1 PQTVS
6 LSEVLSALS
15 HALDLTEGAPMGHT
29 MRTCLIGM
37 RLGREMGLGPADLSA
52 LYYALLLKDAGCS
65 GNASRMAALFGSDDN
80 ETKARM
86 KAVDWHRRARL
97 AAFTFRNTA
106 RGQPF
111 WSRVRQFL
119 VIARTENMTREL
131 ITLRCERGA
140 NIARRLG
147 FPEPTAGAIRSLDEH
162 WCGLGYAD
170 GLAGDDIPL
179 LARIANLAQTVEAF
193 HDAHGVDAALA
204 VAAERRESWFDP
216 RLVDIVRGWRGD
228 TDWWQALRATDVT
241 ALVLADEPADRVRF
255 VDDEGLNEVA
265 RAFADI
271 IDAKS
276 PFTFEHSRRVAN
288 YAVAMG
294 GELGFD
300 TDEQRRLYRAGLL
313 HDIGK
318 LGVSNRILDKAGPL
332 SPAERAAMERH
343 PANSFEILQRVSAFR
358 GFARTAALHHEKLDG
373 SGYPYGVTGADL
385 DAPARCLVV
394 ADIYDA
400 LTTDRPYR
408 KGMTRDDALALIR
421 ADVGAGKLCGT
432 AVGAL
437 EAIGR

>member
-1 PQTVS
+1 MKVG

-29 MRTCLIGM
+29 MRSCLIGM
-37 RLGREMGLGPADLSA
+37 RIGREIGLGAEDLSA

-65 GNASRMAALFGSDDN
+65 GNASRLAALFGSDDN
-80 ETKARM
+80 ATKASM
-86 KAVDWHRRARL
+86 KAVDWHQRVRL
-97 AAFTFRNTA
+97 AVNTARNVA
-106 RGQPF
+106 RGQPL
-111 WSRVRQFL
+111 WKRVRQFL
-119 VIARTENMTREL
+119 VIARTENMTRDL
-131 ITLRCERGA
+131 ILLRCERGA
-140 NIARRLG
+140 GIARRLG
-147 FPEPTAGAIRSLDEH
+147 FPEQTAGAIRALDEH

-193 HDAHGVDAALA
+193 HDAHDIASALA
-204 VAAERRESWFDP
+204 VAHERRGSWFDP
-216 RLVDIVRGWRGD
+216 ALVDVVQRWRDD
-228 TDWWQALRATDVT
+228 TAWWARLRQPDIT

-255 VDDEGLNEVA
+255 VDDQGLDEVA

-276 PFTFEHSRRVAN
+276 PFTFEHSRRVAD

-294 GELGFD
+294 HVMGFD
-300 TDEQRRLYRAGLL
+300 ADEQRRLYRAGLL

-332 SPAERAAMERH
+332 TAPEREAMERH
-343 PANSFEILQRVSAFR
+343 PANSYAILDRVSAFR
-358 GFARTAALHHEKLDG
+358 DFAWTAALHHEKLDG
-373 SGYPYGVTGADL
+373 TGYPYALTGDQL
-385 DAPARCLVV
+385 DRSARCLAV

-408 KGMTRDDALALIR
+408 AGMERGAALALIS
-421 ADVGAGKLCGT
+421 ADRGKLCGV
-432 AVGAL
+432 AIDAL
-437 EAIGR
+437 RKSV